1 MSKQSLFEQKI
12 TLKAL
17 NTKFGHN
24 SDYFADMIINDPA
37 NAEGLKGKF
46 KNVCAALNMPL
57 VERLENTIG
66 LLDMSKRDFFE
77 LAIIEALDKADLII
91 ADIDIH
97 EIHRAMDAQQVQ
109 DAAKNGKEAA

>member
-1 MSKQSLFEQKI
+1 MSKKSIFEQKI

-24 SDYFADMIINDPA
+24 SDKLADMIINDPA
-37 NAEGLKGKF
+37 NAEGLKSKV
-46 KNVCAALNMPL
+46 KNVCAALNLPL
-57 VERLENTIG
+57 IERLENTIG

-91 ADIDIH
+91 ADIDIF
-97 EIHRAMDAQQVQ
+97 EIERAIEAYEAVHIPGD
-109 DAAKNGKEAA
+109 DKEAA